1 MSHNRP
7 PPQTPASSFCF
18 IVTLLIALFNPPGAA
33 IFLCFQIFK
42 EGDCQKLKRP
52 QCFPNNL
59 KAWLTIVYFM
69 SITSVMKIDKE
80 QIRNVSLCSLNA
92 SEKRNVKIMVSRG
105 DKNGDNSCMTST
117 CGWKKGK
124 YFLKKGLMLWPVLEN
139 KIGQLIQA
147 QQIELNLNVFWHE

>member
-7 PPQTPASSFCF
+7 PPQPPASSFCF
-18 IVTLLIALFNPPGAA
+18 IVTLLIALFNPPRAA

-42 EGDCQKLKRP
+42 EGDCQKLKRLFP
-52 QCFPNNL
+52 QQFEGLIDNSIFHVNN
-59 KAWLTIVYFM
+59 I
-69 SITSVMKIDKE
+69 SIMKIDKE

-117 CGWKKGK
+117 CG
-124 YFLKKGLMLWPVLEN
+124 
-139 KIGQLIQA
+139 
-147 QQIELNLNVFWHE
+147 